1 MNTDRLPVDNDQGF
15 LSCPK
20 AANRISARTED
31 NSSASSDYD
40 PSARSEHDPSARP
53 EYNASAR
60 SNHNQSARSEHDPSA
75 SQITIHLRDQIQY
88 AVSNGKAGG
97 ARVPVSNGFSQ
108 MQLI

>member
-40 PSARSEHDPSARP
+40 PSARP
-53 EYNASAR
+53 EYNTSAR
-60 SNHNQSARSEHDPSA
+60 SNHNQSTRSEHDPSA